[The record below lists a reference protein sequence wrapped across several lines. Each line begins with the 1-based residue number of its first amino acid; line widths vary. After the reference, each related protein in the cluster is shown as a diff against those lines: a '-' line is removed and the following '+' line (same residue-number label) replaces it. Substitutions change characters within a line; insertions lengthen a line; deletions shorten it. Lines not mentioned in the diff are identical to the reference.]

1 MQDTEPHFGRCVQ
14 THVAGETGAIDT
26 FHGMETLREILLVL
40 HLLGFGALFGGLVVQ
55 HRDEQKRVNGAMRD
69 GVGTAVVAGLAL
81 VGVLEAG
88 DDDVDHVKVGIK
100 LVVGVVLLVLVMANM
115 RKPSIPRSLWSLM
128 LGLTVLNVGVAV
140 FV

>member
-1 MQDTEPHFGRCVQ
+1 
-14 THVAGETGAIDT
+14 
-26 FHGMETLREILLVL
+26 METLREILLVL
-40 HLLGFGALFGGLVVQ
+40 HLLGFGALFGGLLVQ

-88 DDDVDHVKVGIK
+88 DGDVDHVKVGIK
-100 LVVGVVLLVLVMANM
+100 LVVGVVLLVLVMMNM
-115 RKPSIPRSLWSLM
+115 RKPSIPQGLWALM

>member
-1 MQDTEPHFGRCVQ
+1 MP
-14 THVAGETGAIDT
+14 GAVGPVDR

-55 HRDEQKRVNGAMRD
+55 ARDSEKRVNGAMRD

-88 DDDVDHVKVGIK
+88 DSDVDHVKVAIK

-115 RKPSIPRSLWSLM
+115 RKPSIPQGLWATM
-128 LGLTVLNVGVAV
+128 LALTVVNVAV
-140 FV
+140 AVLV

>member
-1 MQDTEPHFGRCVQ
+1 MQHTEPHFVRRVQ
-14 THVAGETGAIDT
+14 TAVVGEIGPIDR

-55 HRDEQKRVNGAMRD
+55 AREAEKRVNGAMRD

-88 DDDVDHVKVGIK
+88 DSDVDHVKVGIK
-100 LVVGVVLLVLVMANM
+100 LVVGLVLLVLVMATM
-115 RKPSIPRSLWSLM
+115 RKPTIPQGLWATM
-128 LGLTVLNVGVAV
+128 LALTVVNVGVAV
-140 FV
+140 LV